1 MEEWFTTWGRTYEV
15 IVVDDGSLDGTVG
28 VAEAFAASRPAFR
41 VLRLGV
47 NRGKGAAV
55 REGFRQSRG
64 ELVLFSD
71 ADLSTPIEE
80 LARMKAA
87 LEQGADFVLASRAVA
102 DSNVEIHQ
110 AWYRER
116 MGKTF
121 NAFVRAASGI
131 PIHDTQCGF
140 KLLRGDAARA
150 LAEEM
155 REDGFS
161 FDVEL
166 VLLAARRGLR
176 MKEMGVTWR
185 NDAGSRVNPI
195 RDSIRMLTSLFRI
208 VRRTGRYRVATR

>member
-1 MEEWFTTWGRTYEV
+1 
-15 IVVDDGSLDGTVG
+15 
-28 VAEAFAASRPAFR
+28 
-41 VLRLGV
+41 
-47 NRGKGAAV
+47 
-55 REGFRQSRG
+55 
-64 ELVLFSD
+64 
-71 ADLSTPIEE
+71 
-80 LARMKAA
+80 MKAA

-150 LAEEM
+150 LAGEM